1 LPTHPT
7 AITES
12 IEEKLH
18 TTTIRAQEM
27 MQYPETQ
34 VFMYDLLLMKLLD
47 DGDLKNAKE
56 FGDFVYLRLKNVT
69 LRTLDHLNAKA
80 MYLIAVTY
88 ERLG

>member
-1 LPTHPT
+1 
-7 AITES
+7 
-12 IEEKLH
+12 
-18 TTTIRAQEM
+18 
-27 MQYPETQ
+27 MQFPETQ

-47 DGDLKNAKE
+47 DGDVKNAKE

-80 MYLIAVTY
+80 MYLIAVAN